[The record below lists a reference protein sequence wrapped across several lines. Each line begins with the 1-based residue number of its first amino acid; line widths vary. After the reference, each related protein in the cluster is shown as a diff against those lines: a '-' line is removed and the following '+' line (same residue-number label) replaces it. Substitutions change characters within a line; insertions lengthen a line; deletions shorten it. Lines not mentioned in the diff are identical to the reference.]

1 MKLGHEIDLKTRFHD
16 PNFLKLYFII
26 IFGIGRKFIKKQ
38 FHQFAKAS
46 YWDSNPMMFQSQ
58 SHFSEFGSIQNVFR
72 FWDLDNKFLTK
83 FQEIREISRNPK
95 GGNRKFR
102 IHELNNGKF
111 LGLGLIFFKP
121 GIGIGILL
129 PSPGAKGDFFE
140 KKIWE
145 YSLILLLILS
155 RMIVFST
162 LWRHSLASF
171 AYFKF

>member
-1 MKLGHEIDLKTRFHD
+1 
-16 PNFLKLYFII
+16 
-26 IFGIGRKFIKKQ
+26 
-38 FHQFAKAS
+38 
-46 YWDSNPMMFQSQ
+46 MMFQSR

-72 FWDLDNKFLTK
+72 FWDLDNKFWTK

-102 IHELNNGKF
+102 IHELNNRKF

-121 GIGIGILL
+121 GIGIGIPL
-129 PSPGAKGDFFE
+129 PTPGAKGDFFE

-171 AYFKF
+171 AYFKILKSAFELQPKQNFLKRPPAPTSNKVSLIGEFF